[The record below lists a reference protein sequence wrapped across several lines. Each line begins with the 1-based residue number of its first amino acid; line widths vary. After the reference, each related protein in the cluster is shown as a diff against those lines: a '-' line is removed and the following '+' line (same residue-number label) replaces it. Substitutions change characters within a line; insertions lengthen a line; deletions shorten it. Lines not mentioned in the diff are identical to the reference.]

1 MNTTH
6 TSKTANF
13 CVSKISNSD
22 AIPCISCLEF
32 GGFELH
38 GKYPEFIST
47 SLMKGYWIICCLLLF
62 SLQAQAVEPSSVVYQ
77 QSLLLASQGK
87 LDQSIIALQ
96 AASAVL
102 PQGDIWRER
111 MLAASLLLTM
121 QKQQLTQ
128 LVPLAAIKH
137 NNNYLK
143 LAGAYLQ
150 ENLRPEAIQIWPAAL
165 LASIFP
171 GAGHAWLGRW
181 HDAGVAALFVWPL
194 LLLTLWAARRKMGPV
209 TVFFALLTL
218 WLWSGTV
225 FSAISLAERGSF
237 EMYMQW
243 WQQLWQAS
251 ALPGRPW

>member
-1 MNTTH
+1 M
-6 TSKTANF
+6 K
-13 CVSKISNSD
+13 
-22 AIPCISCLEF
+22 
-32 GGFELH
+32 EL
-38 GKYPEFIST
+38 
-47 SLMKGYWIICCLLLF
+47 WIIFCSLLLF
-62 SLQAQAVEPSSVVYQ
+62 SVQAQAVEPSSMVYQ

-87 LDQSIIALQ
+87 IDQSIIALQ

-111 MLAASLLLTM
+111 MLAASVLLTM
-121 QKQQLTQ
+121 KRQQLLQ
-128 LVPLAAIKH
+128 LSLIKH
-137 NNNYLK
+137 NNYLK
-143 LAGAYLQ
+143 LADTYRQ
-150 ENLRPEAIQIWPAAL
+150 TNSQPQPTQIWPVAF

-181 HDAGVAALFVWPL
+181 HDAGVAAAFVWPL
-194 LLLTLWAARRKMGPV
+194 LMLTLWAARRKMGPV

-237 EMYMQW
+237 ELYMQW

>member
-1 MNTTH
+1 
-6 TSKTANF
+6 
-13 CVSKISNSD
+13 VLPI
-22 AIPCISCLEF
+22 
-32 GGFELH
+32 
-38 GKYPEFIST
+38 
-47 SLMKGYWIICCLLLF
+47 
-62 SLQAQAVEPSSVVYQ
+62 QAKASPDSERVYK
-77 QSLLLASQGK
+77 QSLLLASQGRVS
-87 LDQSIIALQ
+87 DAVIALQ

-102 PQGDIWRER
+102 MIEDIWRER
-111 MLAASLLLTM
+111 MLAASVLLIM
-121 QKQQLTQ
+121 QKQQTTQ
-128 LVPLAAIKH
+128 AASVGR
-137 NNNYLK
+137 NNYLK
-143 LAGAYLQ
+143 LADVYRQTNLQ
-150 ENLRPEAIQIWPAAL
+150 PQPIQVWPVAL

-243 WQQLWQAS
+243 WQQLWLAS
-251 ALPGRPW
+251 ALPGKPW

>member
-1 MNTTH
+1 
-6 TSKTANF
+6 
-13 CVSKISNSD
+13 
-22 AIPCISCLEF
+22 
-32 GGFELH
+32 
-38 GKYPEFIST
+38 
-47 SLMKGYWIICCLLLF
+47 MKSWLFVFLLLF
-62 SLQAQAVEPSSVVYQ
+62 SLQAQAVEPSSMVYK
-77 QSLLLASQGK
+77 QSLLLASKGK
-87 LDQSIIALQ
+87 VNQSIIALQ

-111 MLAASLLLTM
+111 MLAASLLLGM
-121 QKQQLTQ
+121 QKQQLTR
-128 LVPLAAIKH
+128 LVPIKH
-137 NNNYLK
+137 NNYLK
-143 LAGAYLQ
+143 LVDAYRQ
-150 ENLRPEAIQIWPAAL
+150 AHAKPQATQTWPVAL

-237 EMYMQW
+237 EVYMQW

>member
-6 TSKTANF
+6 TSTTANF

-22 AIPCISCLEF
+22 AISCFSCLEL

-38 GKYPEFIST
+38 DKYPEIISA

-87 LDQSIIALQ
+87 LEQSIIALQ

-111 MLAASLLLTM
+111 MLAASLLLAM

-128 LVPLAAIKH
+128 LAPIKD
-137 NNNYLK
+137 NNYLK
-143 LAGAYLQ
+143 LADSYQQGNLQ
-150 ENLRPEAIQIWPAAL
+150 PQAIQIWPAAL

-237 EMYMQW
+237 DMYMQW

>member
-1 MNTTH
+1 
-6 TSKTANF
+6 
-13 CVSKISNSD
+13 
-22 AIPCISCLEF
+22 
-32 GGFELH
+32 
-38 GKYPEFIST
+38 
-47 SLMKGYWIICCLLLF
+47 MKGYWVVCCLLLV
-62 SLQAQAVEPSSVVYQ
+62 SLQAQAAEPSSMVYK

-87 LDQSIIALQ
+87 IDQSIIALQ

-128 LVPLAAIKH
+128 LVPIKH
-137 NNNYLK
+137 NNYLK
-143 LAGAYLQ
+143 LADTYRQ
-150 ENLRPEAIQIWPAAL
+150 ENLQPQATQTWPVAL